1 MTSQPVCRYNWLAF
15 SLFIFERSIVK
26 YFWSPARPG
35 RPAGRVRSRL
45 PERAGLLPVIVAL
58 LGLVCAAA
66 PTAPVEAAPP
76 PPLLAGFSEISA
88 AAPDAPTASQFLYV
102 DGSGH
107 GITGPLLRFYTRTG
121 GAERHGLPLSEP
133 IRVGNHYLQ
142 YFQRSALEFYPDYV
156 GTGTEVRFA
165 PLGHAA
171 AEEAAA
177 SLDQASLDQVD
188 PFVGTASDWYFPESG
203 HSLGEPFLSFWRDEG
218 GQDGLGLPI
227 SEETTQTGPG
237 GGPVTVQY
245 FEYAALQ
252 RPQGNANPAEV
263 SYVPLGETVA
273 KEKLTPAQLAPVAKE
288 RFTAPRAVK
297 VPSLMFHYARIVD
310 PKQDLLGYNLSIK
323 PDNYLKF
330 LDWVQQNGYTTVTVG
345 QIYDYLQYGILLPDK
360 PVQFRWDDG
369 HESDWFVYQEMKKR
383 GMTAT
388 FFVISQRLELTPAQ
402 WQQIDRDG
410 FEIGAHTRTHPD
422 LRGVSDLAG
431 EITGS
436 KTDLEAMLGHPVR
449 GFAYPSGKYNDRVVK
464 VVRDS
469 GFAVA
474 VSTDGGYTW
483 TTDLKLKEPV
493 VSVTGQDSLASF
505 CYKVRSGMTTQDAA
519 GINCNGLAATATETT
534 LTKPTAPPTGQPVT
548 KK

>member
-1 MTSQPVCRYNWLAF
+1 M
-15 SLFIFERSIVK
+15 K
-26 YFWSPARPG
+26 YLGSSARPG
-35 RPAGRVRSRL
+35 RPAGRKRAHL
-45 PERAGLLPVIVAL
+45 PGRIALLFVVLAL
-58 LGLVCAAA
+58 LGLVCGATATTVSA
-66 PTAPVEAAPP
+66 GVAPVEAATAGAA
-76 PPLLAGFSEISA
+76 PLAEVSGGLADYSEINA
-88 AAPDAPTASQFLYV
+88 TALDAPTASQFLYV

-107 GITGPLLRFYTRTG
+107 GITGPILRFYTRTG
-121 GAERHGLPLSEP
+121 GAERHGQPLSEP

-165 PLGHAA
+165 ALGHTAA
-171 AEEAAA
+171 AESGL
-177 SLDQASLDQVD
+177 SLEQIA
-188 PFVGTASDWYFPESG
+188 PFVGTDRKWYFPESG
-203 HSLGEPFLSFWRDEG
+203 HSLTEPFLSFWRNEG

-227 SEETTQTGPG
+227 SEELDRDGPDG
-237 GGPVTVQY
+237 GQMTIQY
-245 FEYAALQ
+245 FENAALQ
-252 RPQGNANPAEV
+252 RPQGSANPADV
-263 SYVPLGETVA
+263 TFVPLGELQA

-288 RFTAPRAVK
+288 RFTAPRTVK

-310 PKQDLLGYNLSIK
+310 PKKDLLGYNLSIK

-330 LDWVQQNGYTTVTVG
+330 LDWVKQAGYTTVTVG
-345 QIYDYLQYGILLPDK
+345 QVYDYLQYGILLPDK

-369 HESDWFVYQEMKKR
+369 HDNDWFVYQEMKKR

-388 FFVISQRLELTPAQ
+388 FFVISRRLELTPAQ
-402 WQQIDRDG
+402 WQQIDQDG

-422 LRGVSDLAG
+422 LRGVKDLAG

-449 GFAYPSGKYNDRVVK
+449 SFAYPSGKYNDSVVK

-469 GFAVA
+469 GFSVA
-474 VSTDGGYTW
+474 VTTDGGYTW

-493 VSVTGQDSLASF
+493 VSVTGQDTLGSF
-505 CYKVRSGMTTQDAA
+505 CYKVRAGTVAQEAA
-519 GINCNGLAATATETT
+519 SVNCNGLDTATTSST
-534 LTKPTAPPTGQPVT
+534 NPQTAPPTA